1 MENRFRDA
9 RLLSASGRDNG
20 TSSMHA
26 LNPALRAAFNMSL
39 PFLGLMTFI
48 LLWELVVWIWR
59 PPDYLLPS
67 FLTVAIRIASDWNSL
82 AANAWITGYEVV
94 LSFLAASVAGV
105 LGAAALHFYP
115 RSGKILLPVLI
126 FVQITPQISIAPI
139 LFLWLGLGL
148 LPKIVIAV
156 LISFLPILINSYI
169 GFRSL
174 DADVLDLARSMHVGR
189 WRLFTHFELPSA
201 LPHMFVGAKIA
212 MTYAVVGAVVAEFM
226 ASNAGLGYV
235 IMVANGL
242 LDGALGLASLIVLSI
257 EGLLLYVVLSV
268 IERLL
273 TPWQI
278 AQRRA
283 QPAIAAR

>member
-1 MENRFRDA
+1 MRV
-9 RLLSASGRDNG
+9 LKP
-20 TSSMHA
+20 T
-26 LNPALRAAFNMSL
+26 LRGGFNMSL
-39 PFLGLMTFI
+39 PFMGLMTFI
-48 LLWELVVWIWR
+48 MLWELVVWIWS
-59 PPDYLLPS
+59 PPNYLLPP
-67 FLTVAIRIASDWNSL
+67 FLTVAARIVNDWNSL
-82 AANAWITGYEVV
+82 ANHAWITGYEVV
-94 LSFLAASVAGV
+94 LSFIAASAAGI

-115 RSGKILLPVLI
+115 RSAKILLPVLV
-126 FVQITPQISIAPI
+126 FVQITPQISIAPL

-156 LISFLPILINSYI
+156 LISFLPMVINSYI

-174 DADVLDLARSMHVGR
+174 DVDVLDLARSMHVGR

-201 LPHMFVGAKIA
+201 LPHMFAGAKIA

-242 LDGALGLASLIVLSI
+242 LDGALGLASLVVLSI
-257 EGLLLYVVLSV
+257 EGLLLYALLAA
-268 IERLL
+268 IERVL

-278 AQRRA
+278 ALRREQSA
-283 QPAIAAR
+283 SAAT

>member
-1 MENRFRDA
+1 
-9 RLLSASGRDNG
+9 
-20 TSSMHA
+20 MHA
-26 LNPALRAAFNMSL
+26 LSPTLRGALNISL
-39 PFLGLMTFI
+39 PFIGLMTFI
-48 LLWELVVWIWR
+48 LLWELVVWIWS

-67 FLTVAIRIASDWNSL
+67 FVIVVVRIFNDWNSL
-82 AANAWITGYEVV
+82 AANAWITGYEIV
-94 LSFLAASVAGV
+94 LGFLAASVAGV

-148 LPKIVIAV
+148 LPKVVIAV
-156 LISFLPILINSYI
+156 LISFLPMLINSYI

-174 DADVLDLARSMHVGR
+174 DADVIDLARSMHVGR

-257 EGLLLYVVLSV
+257 EGLVLYVLLLM

-283 QPAIAAR
+283 AINSS

>member
-1 MENRFRDA
+1 MR
-9 RLLSASGRDNG
+9 G
-20 TSSMHA
+20 
-26 LNPALRAAFNMSL
+26 LNPALRATFNMSL
-39 PFLGLMTFI
+39 PFMGLMTFI
-48 LLWELVVWIWR
+48 LLWELIVWLWS
-59 PPDYLLPS
+59 PPDYLLPP
-67 FLTVAIRIASDWNSL
+67 FVTVAVRIMNDWSLL

-94 LSFLAASVAGV
+94 LSFLAASLAGI

-126 FVQITPQISIAPI
+126 FVQITPQIAIAPI

-156 LISFLPILINSYI
+156 LISFLPMLINSYV

-174 DADVLDLARSMHVGR
+174 DPDVVDLARSMHVGR

-201 LPHMFVGAKIA
+201 LPHMFAGAKIA

-226 ASNAGLGYV
+226 ASNAGLGYL

-257 EGLLLYVVLSV
+257 EGLALYVLLSA
-268 IERLL
+268 IERVL

-278 AQRRA
+278 AQRREH
-283 QPAIAAR
+283 PAAAAGRAA

>member
-1 MENRFRDA
+1 
-9 RLLSASGRDNG
+9 
-20 TSSMHA
+20 MHA
-26 LNPALRAAFNMSL
+26 LNPTLRAAFNLSL
-39 PFLGLMTFI
+39 PFMGLMTFI
-48 LLWELVVWIWR
+48 MLWELVVWIWS
-59 PPDYLLPS
+59 PPDYLLPP
-67 FLTVAIRIASDWNSL
+67 FLTVAIRIVSDWNSL
-82 AANAWITGYEVV
+82 AAHAWITGYEVV

-115 RSGKILLPVLI
+115 RSGKILLPMLV

-156 LISFLPILINSYI
+156 LISFLPMLINSYV

-174 DADVLDLARSMHVGR
+174 DADVLDLAHSMHVGR

-201 LPHMFVGAKIA
+201 LPHMFAGAKIA

-226 ASNAGLGYV
+226 ASNAGLGYL

-257 EGLLLYVVLSV
+257 EGLVLYVLLVA
-268 IERLL
+268 IERVL

-278 AQRRA
+278 AQRRE

>member
-1 MENRFRDA
+1 MR
-9 RLLSASGRDNG
+9 G
-20 TSSMHA
+20 
-26 LNPALRAAFNMSL
+26 LNPALRATFNMSL
-39 PFLGLMTFI
+39 PFMGLMTFI
-48 LLWELVVWIWR
+48 LLWELIVWLWS
-59 PPDYLLPS
+59 PPDYLLPP
-67 FLTVAIRIASDWNSL
+67 FVTVAVRIVNDWSLL

-94 LSFLAASVAGV
+94 LSFLAASFAGI

-126 FVQITPQISIAPI
+126 FVQITPQIAIAPI

-156 LISFLPILINSYI
+156 LISFLPMLINSYV

-174 DADVLDLARSMHVGR
+174 DPDVVDLARSMHVGR

-201 LPHMFVGAKIA
+201 LPHMFAGAKIA

-226 ASNAGLGYV
+226 ASNAGLGYL

-257 EGLLLYVVLSV
+257 EGLALYVLLSA
-268 IERLL
+268 IERVL

-278 AQRRA
+278 AQRREH
-283 QPAIAAR
+283 PAIAAGRAG

>member
-1 MENRFRDA
+1 
-9 RLLSASGRDNG
+9 
-20 TSSMHA
+20 
-26 LNPALRAAFNMSL
+26 MSL
-39 PFLGLMTFI
+39 PFMGLMMFI
-48 LLWELVVWIWR
+48 LLWEMIVLIWS

-67 FLTVAIRIASDWNSL
+67 FFTVAARIANDWNSL
-82 AANAWITGYEVV
+82 ASHAWITGYEVV
-94 LSFLAASVAGV
+94 LSFLAASAAGV

-115 RSGKILLPVLI
+115 RSGKVLLPILI

-148 LPKIVIAV
+148 LPKVVIAV
-156 LISFLPILINSYI
+156 LISFLPMLINSYV
-169 GFRSL
+169 GFKSL
-174 DADVLDLARSMHVGR
+174 DADVLDLARSMHIGR

-257 EGLLLYVVLSV
+257 EGLVLYVLLSV

-283 QPAIAAR
+283 QPAIAR

>member
-1 MENRFRDA
+1 
-9 RLLSASGRDNG
+9 
-20 TSSMHA
+20 MHA
-26 LNPALRAAFNMSL
+26 LNPTLRAALNMSL
-39 PFLGLMTFI
+39 PFMGLMTFI
-48 LLWELVVWIWR
+48 VLWELVVWIWT
-59 PPDYLLPS
+59 PPDYLLPP
-67 FLTVAIRIASDWNSL
+67 FITVAIRIFNDWNSL
-82 AANAWITGYEVV
+82 ATNAWITGYEIV
-94 LSFLAASVAGV
+94 LSFLAASAAGI

-115 RSGKILLPVLI
+115 RSGKILMPVLI
-126 FVQITPQISIAPI
+126 FVQITPQIAVAPI

-148 LPKIVIAV
+148 LPKVVIAV
-156 LISFLPILINSYI
+156 LISFLPMLINSYI

-174 DADVLDLARSMHVGR
+174 DADVVDLARSMHVGR

-235 IMVANGL
+235 VMVANGL

-257 EGLLLYVVLSV
+257 EGLVLYVLLSV

-273 TPWQI
+273 TPWQM

-283 QPAIAAR
+283 IVVDRS

>member
-1 MENRFRDA
+1 MY
-9 RLLSASGRDNG
+9 S
-20 TSSMHA
+20 
-26 LNPALRAAFNMSL
+26 LNSALRAAFNVGL
-39 PFLGLMTFI
+39 PFMGLITFI
-48 LLWELVVWIWR
+48 LLWELVVWSAS

-67 FLTVAIRIASDWNSL
+67 FFSVVSRIVSDWNSL
-82 AANAWITGYEVV
+82 AINAWITGYEI
-94 LSFLAASVAGV
+94 LLGFLAATIAGV

-115 RSGKILLPVLI
+115 RSGKVLMPMLV
-126 FVQITPQISIAPI
+126 FMQITPQISIAPV

-156 LISFLPILINSYI
+156 LISFLPMLINSYI
-169 GFRSL
+169 GLRSL
-174 DADVLDLARSMHVGR
+174 DPDLLDLARSMHLGR
-189 WRLFTHFELPSA
+189 WRLFAHFELPSA
-201 LPHMFVGAKIA
+201 LPHMFAGAKIA

-242 LDGALGLASLIVLSI
+242 LDGALGLASLIVLSV
-257 EGLLLYVVLSV
+257 EGLVLYALLSL

-273 TPWQI
+273 TPWHI

-283 QPAIAAR
+283 

>member
-1 MENRFRDA
+1 MRV
-9 RLLSASGRDNG
+9 
-20 TSSMHA
+20 
-26 LNPALRAAFNMSL
+26 LNPTLRAALNMSL
-39 PFLGLMTFI
+39 PFMGLMTFI
-48 LLWELVVWIWR
+48 LLWELVVWIWS
-59 PPDYLLPS
+59 PPDYLLPP
-67 FLTVAIRIASDWNSL
+67 FVTVAIRIFNDWNSL
-82 AANAWITGYEVV
+82 ATNAWITGYEIV
-94 LSFLAASVAGV
+94 LSFLAASAAGV
-105 LGAAALHFYP
+105 FGAAALHFYP
-115 RSGKILLPVLI
+115 RSGKILMPALI

-148 LPKIVIAV
+148 MPKVVIAV
-156 LISFLPILINSYI
+156 LISFLPMLINSYI

-174 DADVLDLARSMHVGR
+174 DPDVLDLARSMHVGR
-189 WRLFTHFELPSA
+189 WRLFKHFELPSA
-201 LPHMFVGAKIA
+201 LPYMFVGAKIA

-235 IMVANGL
+235 IMVGNGL

-257 EGLLLYVVLSV
+257 EGLVLYALLSV

-283 QPAIAAR
+283 TAINRG